1 MFGHFMLCLMPIAA
15 ATDDLDDLDELIQE
29 VAEWLS
35 QFKSLAVMAKLA
47 KINSEFME
55 LRSDGQTD
63 IPADRL
69 KFYQAVQSR
78 SSLFTTLQDSILI
91 FSLEED
97 VVCIHVPWDDGL
109 ACNLAHDIDRK
120 RTRLNS
126 SP

>member
-78 SSLFTTLQDSILI
+78 SSLFTTLKDSIL
-91 FSLEED
+91 
-97 VVCIHVPWDDGL
+97 
-109 ACNLAHDIDRK
+109 
-120 RTRLNS
+120 S
-126 SP
+126 SEQRRVGKECVSTVR

>member
-1 MFGHFMLCLMPIAA
+1 MRIRDWSSDVCSSDLMPIAA

-78 SSLFTTLQDSILI
+78 SSLFTTLQDSILKI
-91 FSLEED
+91 GRASCRER
-97 VVCIHVPWDDGL
+97 VCQYV
-109 ACNLAHDIDRK
+109 
-120 RTRLNS
+120 
-126 SP
+126 